1 MIESIILAVAIVTAA
16 VLFWLPVKKRI
27 DLITPGKGKLNF
39 DNFGQRLGRWFA
51 EVVFQ
56 SKVISKRPV
65 PGFMHAL
72 VYWGF
77 IFYVPATLHHFAEGF
92 GFSLLG
98 HGFIFDIVSSVVSI
112 WSVLVLLGIIYLAF
126 RRFVLRP
133 EALGTHLSATSG
145 LVAVFI
151 IVLMLTYLFS
161 SQHVIEAGTLLYK
174 INWWVH
180 SLTILAFATLIPHS
194 KHLHLV
200 FSPLTTFTKSFRLVD
215 VKPLDFE
222 AEEFG
227 AVELKDLSTH
237 TALGAFTCVE
247 CGRCQDNCPA
257 YQTGKVLNPKQIML
271 DLRQGYLT
279 KAGDTAV
286 LGDEILPVEAI
297 WQCTTCGACTYQC
310 PVGIDQVIPMLELRR
325 GLGAEGEFPEP
336 MTALMKNLE
345 RNGNPWGYTQNQAEE
360 FLDEHN
366 YPAYDGQDVLYWMGC
381 LARYDVQYR
390 QVSLAF
396 TKILNAAGVSWGVL
410 REEKCTGDA
419 ARRAGNEYQFQE
431 LAMENI
437 EVLNEANPKTIVTTC
452 PHCLRSL
459 NEYKELELSAG
470 IKIVHH
476 ATYIEQLIAAGKL
489 KLSGGN
495 GTCAVYH
502 DPCYLSRYEGAAGCA
517 TPRAVLKSAGVN
529 ILEPPRTGDTSFCCG
544 AGGAQLFNEETA
556 GERVPHIRTEEL
568 LSTGAKEI
576 AASCPFCP
584 IMLRDALAI
593 KDVVDVP
600 VKDIA
605 QYVAERLA

>member
-1 MIESIILAVAIVTAA
+1 MIEKIILAVLIIAAA
-16 VLFWLPVKKRI
+16 VFFWQPVGKRI
-27 DLITPGKGKLNF
+27 KLIDSAKGRLSF
-39 DNFGQRLGRWFA
+39 DEFGRRLGRWFA
-51 EVVFQ
+51 EVIFQ
-56 SKVISKRPV
+56 TKVIGQRRV

-77 IFYVPATLHHFAEGF
+77 IFYIPATVHHFAEGF

-98 HGFIFDIVSSVVSI
+98 HGFIYELVAAVVSV
-112 WSVLVLLGIIYLAF
+112 WSVLVLMGIIYLAF

-133 EALGTHLSATSG
+133 DALGKHLSVTSG
-145 LVAVFI
+145 IVALFI
-151 IVLMLTYLFS
+151 MLLMVTYLLG
-161 SQHVIEAGTLLYK
+161 QYQLETETLAYK

-180 SLTILAFATLIPHS
+180 AVVILAFLALIPHS

-200 FSPLTTFTKSFRLVD
+200 LSPLTTFTKSFRLAD
-215 VKPLDFE
+215 IKPLDFE

-237 TALGAFTCVE
+237 TALGAFSCVE

-279 KAGDTAV
+279 KPADAAV

-310 PVGIDQVIPMLELRR
+310 PVGIDQVIPILELRR

-360 FLDEHN
+360 FLDEHE

-431 LAMENI
+431 LAMENV
-437 EVLNEANPKTIVTTC
+437 ETLNAAKPETIVTTC
-452 PHCLRSL
+452 PHCLRTL
-459 NEYKELELSAG
+459 NEYKELELNAG
-470 IKIVHH
+470 IHIIHH
-476 ATYIEQLIAAGKL
+476 ATFIEDLISTGKL

-495 GTCAVYH
+495 GTKAVYH
-502 DPCYLSRYEGAAGCA
+502 DPCYLSRYEGAAGRNI
-517 TPRAVLKSAGVN
+517 PRSVLHAAGVN
-529 ILEPPRTGDTSFCCG
+529 IVEPPRTRDKSFCCG
-544 AGGAQLFNEETA
+544 AGGAQLFNEENA
-556 GERVPHIRTEEL
+556 GERVPHKRTEEL
-568 LSTGAKEI
+568 LDTGAKEI
-576 AASCPFCP
+576 AVACPFCP
-584 IMLRDALAI
+584 IMLRDALAV
-593 KDVVDVP
+593 KDVEDVP

-605 QYVAERLA
+605 QYVVERLG

>member
-1 MIESIILAVAIVTAA
+1 MIEAIILAVLIVAAA
-16 VLFWLPVKKRI
+16 VAFWLPVKKRI
-27 DLITPGKGKLNF
+27 DLITSGKSTLAF
-39 DNFGQRLGRWFA
+39 DDFGRRLGRWFA

-56 SKVISKRPV
+56 STVISQRRV

-72 VYWGF
+72 VFWGF
-77 IFYVPATLHHFAEGF
+77 IFYIPATLHHFAEGF

-98 HGFIFDIVSSVVSI
+98 HGVVFRIVSQVVSL
-112 WSVLVLLGIIYLAF
+112 WSVLVLMGILYLAF
-126 RRFVLRP
+126 RRFVMRP
-133 EALGTHLSATSG
+133 EALGKHLSATSG
-145 LVAVFI
+145 IVAVFI
-151 IVLMLTYLFS
+151 TILMLTYLFGIHLFPPDS
-161 SQHVIEAGTLLYK
+161 PAYK

-180 SLTILAFATLIPHS
+180 TMTILAFAALIPHS

-200 FSPLTTFTKSFRLVD
+200 FSPLTTFTKSFRLAD
-215 VKPLDFE
+215 VRPLDFE

-227 AVELKDLSTH
+227 AVALKDLSTH

-257 YQTGKVLNPKQIML
+257 YQTGKVLNPKQLML

-279 KAGDTAV
+279 KPADAGV
-286 LGDEILPVEAI
+286 LTDEILPVEAI

-310 PVGIDQVIPMLELRR
+310 PVGIDQVVPILELRR

-360 FLDEHN
+360 FLDTHE
-366 YPAYDGQDVLYWMGC
+366 YPSYDGQEVLYWMGC

-396 TKILNAAGVSWGVL
+396 TKILSAAGVGWGVL

-431 LAMENI
+431 LALENI
-437 EVLNEANPKTIVTTC
+437 EALNAANPTTIVTTC
-452 PHCLRSL
+452 PHCLRTLTEYTQLGL
-459 NEYKELELSAG
+459 NAN
-470 IKIVHH
+470 IRVVHH
-476 ATYIEQLIAAGKL
+476 ALFIEELLASGKL
-489 KLSGGN
+489 QLTGGN

-502 DPCYLSRYEGAAGCA
+502 DPCYLSRYEGKAGCDA
-517 TPRAVLKSAGVN
+517 PRSVLRSAGVN
-529 ILEPPRTGDTSFCCG
+529 ILEPRRTRETSFCCG
-544 AGGAQLFNEETA
+544 AGGAQLFNEENQ
-556 GERVPHIRTEEL
+556 GERVPHKRTEEL
-568 LSTGAKEI
+568 LATGAKEI
-576 AASCPFCP
+576 AAGCPFCP
-584 IMLRDALAI
+584 IMLRDALAV
-593 KDVVDVP
+593 KDVEDVQ

-605 QYVAERLA
+605 QYVAERLG